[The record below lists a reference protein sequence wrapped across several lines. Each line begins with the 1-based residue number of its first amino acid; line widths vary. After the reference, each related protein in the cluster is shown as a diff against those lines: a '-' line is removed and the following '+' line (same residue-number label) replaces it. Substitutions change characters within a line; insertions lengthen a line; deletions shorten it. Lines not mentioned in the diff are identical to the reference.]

1 MGLTIYDII
10 KKPVVTSKA
19 SELARKLNKVV
30 LQVHPD
36 ANKPMISEA
45 LKKLFNV
52 LVEDIRIIVRKGKVR
67 TFKRIKSKGVLT
79 KRAIITLKPGYSLN
93 VAAENQGAPVMPLEK
108 NSIDIESNK

>member
-10 KKPVVTSKA
+10 QKPVVTSKA

-36 ANKPMISEA
+36 ANKPMIAEA

-52 LVEDIRIIVRKGKVR
+52 LVESVRIVVRKGKTK
-67 TFKRIKSKGVLT
+67 TFKRIKSKGALT
-79 KRAIITLKPGYSLN
+79 NEHPNHHIYRA
-93 VAAENQGAPVMPLEK
+93 
-108 NSIDIESNK
+108 